1 MAEWFRSA
9 EMKYVSLLVNEDA
22 AHSCVNDLG
31 LLGVIQ
37 FIDVSHGIACRDV
50 VDLLLSP
57 RRTCGNSEERSAA
70 GLMYYAALNKC

>member
-9 EMKYVSLLVNEDA
+9 EMKYVSLIVNEDA

-37 FIDVSHGIACRDV
+37 FTDVSHESVMISSGSGDRA
-50 VDLLLSP
+50 
-57 RRTCGNSEERSAA
+57 
-70 GLMYYAALNKC
+70 